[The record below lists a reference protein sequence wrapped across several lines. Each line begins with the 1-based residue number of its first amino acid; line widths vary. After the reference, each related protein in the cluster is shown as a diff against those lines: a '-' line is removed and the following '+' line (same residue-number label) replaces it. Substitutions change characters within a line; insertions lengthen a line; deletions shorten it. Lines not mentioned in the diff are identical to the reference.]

1 MSFLSLCEK
10 RRSVRD
16 YSEKE
21 VTKEVLLQILEAGR
35 LAPSAVNYQPW
46 RFLVVSSDTKMAALH
61 ESYPR
66 EWFSK
71 VRQCIVVC
79 ADTEA
84 AWVRKKDSKNHA
96 DIDAS
101 IAIDHM
107 TLEAADLGVGTCW
120 ICNFDP
126 EKCREALALTSN
138 LEPIAIISLGY
149 PNDEEIWK
157 IPKKRK
163 ELDEI
168 VEWI

>member
-16 YSEKE
+16 YSTKE
-21 VTKEVLLQILEAGR
+21 VTKEVLLKVLEAGR
-35 LAPSAVNYQPW
+35 LAPSSVNYQPW
-46 RFLVVSSDTKMAALH
+46 KFFVVRSEEKMSALH
-61 ESYPR
+61 ASYPR

-79 ADTEA
+79 ADTNA
-84 AWVRKKDSKNHA
+84 AWVRKQDSKNHA

-101 IAIDHM
+101 IAIDHI
-107 TLEAADLGVGTCW
+107 TLEAADLGLGTCW

-126 EKCREALALTSN
+126 EKCREALGLTDN
-138 LEPIAIISLGY
+138 LEPTAIISIGY
-149 PNDEEIWK
+149 PGDEEVWNT
-157 IPKKRK
+157 PKKRK